1 MDDLTRLR
9 DAFETLGITPD
20 EILATD
26 TYSSELGL
34 VVRLRDAAAQLV
46 KAEEPLVG
54 PHTPPGTE
62 ITHPDYSG
70 RYWLLGHSR
79 NGEGFGAE
87 FETGGGILSWFYD
100 EGWREVRRP
109 DPVPVEEGQW
119 RAMPVQ
125 VVRIFDTVST
135 AGVVTSDGSNQVR
148 TISEIESWPV
158 IPPPEN
164 TDD

>member
-26 TYSSELGL
+26 SYSSELGL
-34 VVRLRDAAAQLV
+34 VVRLRDAAARLFEAEQSLV
-46 KAEEPLVG
+46 
-54 PHTPPGTE
+54 TPSTPIGTE
-62 ITHPDYSG
+62 INHPNWVTRFWLIGHKRQILEFLAESEDG
-70 RYWLLGHSR
+70 RVLAVR
-79 NGEGFGAE
+79 
-87 FETGGGILSWFYD
+87 YD
-100 EGWREVRRP
+100 EGWREVKRP
-109 DPVPVEEGQW
+109 DPIPVEEGQW